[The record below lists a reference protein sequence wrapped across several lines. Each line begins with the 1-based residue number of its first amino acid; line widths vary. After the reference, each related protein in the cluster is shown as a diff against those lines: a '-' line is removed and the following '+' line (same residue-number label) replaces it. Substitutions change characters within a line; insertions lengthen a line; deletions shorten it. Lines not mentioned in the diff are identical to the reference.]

1 VSSSTRDDLLQTPV
15 AGPSTIQPEPHNN
28 ELSVENLAVANQQES
43 APDQPRQE
51 SREEGSVGS
60 VNANIDHGWNVI
72 QPDEEPSD
80 HLIGSEDLL
89 GQEQLRGPEHSHSG
103 SESHISF
110 LSEHPSLG
118 SEGGDVDETTAHE
131 FVVQK
136 LYDELVQGFH
146 GCTEEEHNED
156 RRQHMIEVGEN
167 HHGLGETFNDDS
179 FPSVLG
185 LQEMITPERLA
196 RERAPRPEQW
206 RSVFCGIPTH
216 GRQRYPNNVCL
227 HEEQTRAVEADVAFD
242 IDSFLGFA
250 TSLAFAKKGLWSQI
264 APQMKQNMTAD
275 VHIRDRM
282 FVPNEDPERP
292 DHSRL
297 AMLHQIPHFMLGRI
311 EGAHDIAVFVLFP
324 HIPVIG
330 EKFKSLSGEQLSRWV
345 DQIYLPALHKFYKAH
360 YTQHIPA
367 SFQTAS
373 GNSKAHSV
381 EIRQVQ
387 GQSYKS
393 KRAIG
398 YHLQPEYLDDVWGEI
413 LTRIAN
419 VPGLAD
425 FRDPQIFFSS
435 KGTKLQFKTS
445 DSRPRLNDSMRYFQ
459 SFLEECLDLDF
470 VETDRLYVDI
480 GKEICP
486 QTSLIGE
493 QERQL
498 DEEPQVY
505 AWKRRCLE
513 KYMNWMYDGL
523 APSKKGEGQRYY
535 TQNMLYDAGSLTSVT
550 SKKSKHREGGLIY
563 SQFYN

>member
-1 VSSSTRDDLLQTPV
+1 MIRYKLPLL
-15 AGPSTIQPEPHNN
+15 
-28 ELSVENLAVANQQES
+28 
-43 APDQPRQE
+43 D
-51 SREEGSVGS
+51 
-60 VNANIDHGWNVI
+60 
-72 QPDEEPSD
+72 QPDEEPGD
-80 HLIGSEDLL
+80 HRIGSEDLL
-89 GQEQLRGPEHSHSG
+89 GQEQLRGLEYNRSDSD
-103 SESHISF
+103 SHISF
-110 LSEHPSLG
+110 VSEHPSLT
-118 SEGGDVDETTAHE
+118 SKGGVDNETTAHDL
-131 FVVQK
+131 VVQK
-136 LYDELVQGFH
+136 SYNELVQGFH

-156 RRQHMIEVGEN
+156 RRQHMIDAGEN
-167 HHGLGETFNDDS
+167 DHGLGEVFNDDR

-185 LQEMITPERLA
+185 LQEINTPERLA
-196 RERAPRPEQW
+196 RERPPRPEQKK
-206 RSVFCGIPTH
+206 SAFCGIPTH

-227 HEEQTRAVEADVAFD
+227 HEEQTRAVNADVASD

-264 APQMKQNMTAD
+264 APQTKQNMTAD

-282 FVPNEDPERP
+282 FVPNEDPERL
-292 DHSRL
+292 DRL
-297 AMLHQIPHFMLGRI
+297 TPAMLHQILHFMLGRI
-311 EGAHDIAVFVLFP
+311 EGAHDITVFVLFP
-324 HIPVIG
+324 HIPVSG
-330 EKFKSLSGEQLSRWV
+330 EKFKSLSSKQLSRWV
-345 DQIYLPALHKFYKAH
+345 DQIYLPALYRFYKAH

-373 GNSKAHSV
+373 GNSRAHSA
-381 EIRQVQ
+381 EIWQVP

-413 LTRIAN
+413 LTRIAS

-445 DSRPRLNDSMRYFQ
+445 DTQPRLNDSLRYFQ
-459 SFLEECLDLDF
+459 SFLEDCLDLDF

-498 DEEPQVY
+498 DEEPQVCT
-505 AWKRRCLE
+505 WKRCCLE
-513 KYMNWMYDGL
+513 RYMNWMYDGL

-535 TQNMLYDAGSLTSVT
+535 TQNMLYDAESLTSVT
-550 SKKSKHREGGLIY
+550 LKRSKHREGGLIY
-563 SQFYN
+563 SQFYNSVKETYDANKCFPFTNDAMEELALDP